1 MNKSNNILDF
11 PIISAALKR
20 AQNQGVAWAKQLK
33 QKYPNKSQ
41 DELSETVIQSAM
53 WRTAGSGAA
62 SSIGGVISLAAGGGD
77 LLYFLYAE
85 VELAAAILSI
95 FEFNISDESE
105 QPLLLAAVLGLSV
118 NELLRLVG
126 GKLGERA
133 ISRVLRQKALTTI
146 LNRGVWNMGRLIPL
160 GGAILSGGLN
170 ALMMRTAGVA
180 LIKFAKRHQQ
190 QRGNFETV
198 EIAEVIVLD

>member
-1 MNKSNNILDF
+1 
-11 PIISAALKR
+11 
-20 AQNQGVAWAKQLK
+20 
-33 QKYPNKSQ
+33 
-41 DELSETVIQSAM
+41 
-53 WRTAGSGAA
+53 
-62 SSIGGVISLAAGGGD
+62 
-77 LLYFLYAE
+77 
-85 VELAAAILSI
+85 
-95 FEFNISDESE
+95 
-105 QPLLLAAVLGLSV
+105 VLGLSV

-133 ISRVLRQKALTTI
+133 ISRVLSQKALTTI

-180 LIKFAKRHQQ
+180 LIKFVKRHQQ
-190 QRGNFETV
+190 QRENFNMV